1 MTSNI
6 HIKNMARARYD
17 TNSITE
23 TERHGISRPRI
34 ASATGTII
42 AMAVTVTLG
51 WSFARIA
58 GADSPSS
65 DPDKPRTADLRV
77 TDAERRLTAGHSADI
92 DQAEGEPGGGDS
104 SQCAA
109 FENDPDA
116 DVGDIV
122 RAGCKPTTAQ
132 MSKLMDNPLGNVAML
147 WNQFDWIR
155 LKNPTN
161 DETAYKGN
169 YMGIAQFPKGL
180 GENWNLI
187 NRVIWNV
194 PSMPM
199 DQGKIDRA
207 DQLYGS
213 ALGGAVLPPGTGG
226 PAPINLFD
234 GRTTGFGD
242 MYYVGLFS
250 PKKPIKIDGGGK
262 VVWGVGF
269 DLSFPTATDDVL
281 GTGKWSAG
289 PSAIGVY
296 LGPKWKIGALGQQ
309 YWNYAGDSDRDS
321 VNMTNLQYFYYYSLN
336 PTTSIGAAPN
346 IIANWGQDSGNKFTV
361 PVGLGINKTFQ
372 IGKVPVRFGV
382 EVHYSVIQPD
392 DVAGA
397 EWNLRFFVIPSAPSA
412 LFKWMQ

>member
-1 MTSNI
+1 MLMVKNKCV
-6 HIKNMARARYD
+6 HITAILIIFMVFTGVGYSSGLEQSKSSFHLGEESRFEMEKWGLD
-17 TNSITE
+17 ESSLQSM
-23 TERHGISRPRI
+23 SRPLI
-34 ASATGTII
+34 SKGYETNNLEQSLLLAKAGENEAEKKDPQSPECAE
-42 AMAVTVTLG
+42 
-51 WSFARIA
+51 FA
-58 GADSPSS
+58 
-65 DPDKPRTADLRV
+65 KDL
-77 TDAERRLTAGHSADI
+77 
-92 DQAEGEPGGGDS
+92 
-104 SQCAA
+104 
-109 FENDPDA
+109 DA
-116 DVGDIV
+116 DVGDII

-147 WNQFDWIR
+147 WNQFDLVR

-161 DETAYKGN
+161 DKTANKGN

-180 GENWNLI
+180 GKKWNLI

-194 PSMPM
+194 PSMPF
-199 DQGKIDRA
+199 DQDKIDRA
-207 DQLYGS
+207 DQLYSSGP
-213 ALGGAVLPPGTGG
+213 GPAVLPPGTDG
-226 PAPINLFD
+226 PAPIDLFD